1 MAKRQKPSRRAT
13 RSTDGGFARRLARLE
28 AAVGK
33 LARSRVNVR
42 REEHDEVLAALDQL
56 QRCTAELERHTHDL
70 DVQFKRIAQ
79 VQADVDELKRA
90 WQKANLLV

>member
-42 REEHDEVLAALDQL
+42 REEHDEVLAPLEEL
-56 QRCTAELERHTHDL
+56 RRHTTELERHTRDL
-70 DVQFKRIAQ
+70 EVHFTRIAPL
-79 VQADVDELKRA
+79 QADVDAIEIARE
-90 WQKANLLV
+90 KAK